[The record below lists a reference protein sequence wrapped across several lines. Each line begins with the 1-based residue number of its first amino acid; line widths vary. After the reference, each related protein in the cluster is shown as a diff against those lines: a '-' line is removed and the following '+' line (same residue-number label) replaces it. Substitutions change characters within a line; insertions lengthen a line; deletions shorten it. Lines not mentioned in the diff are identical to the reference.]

1 MSKKVKKETAIDT
14 IKKSDPLEVTLL
26 SIKRDEPESQKRQ
39 KLSSFLKIVNEYI
52 NDTRDVHL
60 VAVKEM

>member
-1 MSKKVKKETAIDT
+1 MSKKVKKETAID
-14 IKKSDPLEVTLL
+14 IIRKSDPLEVTLL
-26 SIKRDEPESQKRQ
+26 SIKRDEPESQKKQ

>member
-1 MSKKVKKETAIDT
+1 MSKKVKKETAIDI

-39 KLSSFLKIVNEYI
+39 KLSAFLKIVNEYI
-52 NDTRDVHL
+52 NDTRDIHL
-60 VAVKEM
+60 IGIKEK

>member
-1 MSKKVKKETAIDT
+1 MSKKVSKDVAVST
-14 IKKSDPLEVTLL
+14 IKNSNPLEVTLL
-26 SIKRDEPESQKRQ
+26 SIKRDEPESQKKQ

-60 VAVKEM
+60 VAVKEK